1 MEFADRFY
9 RAGANVADRLAC
21 RQPSQN
27 MQSAAEPMLGKKSK
41 KGESRAAHHFLMV
54 TVCCFVAC
62 SAAICMRVGRA
73 TASYLEPVHLLEVG
87 P

>member
-1 MEFADRFY
+1 MEFADRIY
-9 RAGANVADRLAC
+9 RAGAHVADRLAC

-41 KGESRAAHHFLMV
+41 KGESRSSCFLMV

-62 SAAICMRVGRA
+62 SAAICMRAGRV
-73 TASYLEPVHLLEVG
+73 TASYLEPVHLLELS

>member
-1 MEFADRFY
+1 MEFADRLY
-9 RAGANVADRLAC
+9 RVGADVADRLAC

-27 MQSAAEPMLGKKSK
+27 MQSAAEPMLGKKK
-41 KGESRAAHHFLMV
+41 PKGESRAAHHFLMV

-62 SAAICMRVGRA
+62 SALLCMRVGRV
-73 TASYLEPVHLLEVG
+73 TASYLDPVHLLEVS

>member
-1 MEFADRFY
+1 MEFADRIY
-9 RAGANVADRLAC
+9 RAGAHVADRLAC

-27 MQSAAEPMLGKKSK
+27 MQSAAEPMLGKKK
-41 KGESRAAHHFLMV
+41 PKGESRAAHDFLMV

-62 SAAICMRVGRA
+62 SALLCMRVGRV
-73 TASYLEPVHLLEVG
+73 TASYLDPVHLLEVS